1 VKKAKDE
8 FTTRVKLGLGLK
20 VNVFAI
26 LVDRHKKV
34 YRKVNIGRLE
44 SGPIHRYI
52 LGISRNIQT
61 ATKVELFLASNFMMF
76 CTE

>member
-8 FTTRVKLGLGLK
+8 FTTTVKLGLGLK

-44 SGPIHRYI
+44 SGPIHGYI
-52 LGISRNIQT
+52 LGIGRNIQT